1 MNPLAFGAANHVTDT
16 ITDNAAITMAL
27 NNIANAATNNSNLI
41 AALNES
47 VKALEMQARQQRQPP
62 GTTTMKPQSQVLFH
76 LFLAPIRGLK
86 HLPSLISMDTTIPTD
101 GEFMPPT
108 PVPRARR
115 KSEDIRMRPR
125 GQIQWEEATNT
136 RDGRQTQT
144 LCDGEGRILLVM
156 KLVLK

>member
-62 GTTTMKPQSQVLFH
+62 LLALPQ
-76 LFLAPIRGLK
+76 
-86 HLPSLISMDTTIPTD
+86 
-101 GEFMPPT
+101 
-108 PVPRARR
+108 
-115 KSEDIRMRPR
+115 
-125 GQIQWEEATNT
+125 
-136 RDGRQTQT
+136 
-144 LCDGEGRILLVM
+144 
-156 KLVLK
+156 